1 MKEQA
6 HEISTNPEHLFN
18 ITVASEASF
27 RHPQRNE
34 DYACY
39 NLSKGWAAV
48 FDGLGGGERG
58 DLASRAAGDIIGE
71 RLNKLDTY
79 SYSAVEKS
87 ILEACTLA
95 GEKIREIS
103 YYSGTTAV
111 IAQAYEAED
120 GLKAVIASSGDSRA
134 YLFRNKHYLKLLTH
148 DDSVIPY
155 EIAKK
160 IDEADN
166 ADQFTHEDWDY
177 FYERNI
183 VKEYLGKPEAKVRI
197 QEIDILPGDVF
208 ILTSDGVH
216 DNLSNNMIRNRLIE
230 SRDASKLV
238 KGAMRIAAS
247 QFFRSKPD
255 DITAA
260 ILTF

>member
-6 HEISTNPEHLFN
+6 HEVNISPEHLFN

-39 NLSKGWAAV
+39 NLNKGWAAV

-58 DLASRAAGDIIGE
+58 DLASRIAGQVIGDS
-71 RLNKLDTY
+71 LNKLDKY
-79 SYSAVEKS
+79 SYSDVQKS
-87 ILEACTLA
+87 ILDACIIA
-95 GEKIREIS
+95 GEKIREIND
-103 YYSGTTAV
+103 YSGATAV
-111 IAQAYEAED
+111 IAQAYETDE
-120 GLKAVIASSGDSRA
+120 GLKAIIASSGDSRA
-134 YLFRNKHYLKLLTH
+134 YLFRNKHYLKLLTQ
-148 DDSVIPY
+148 DDSVIPN
-155 EIAKK
+155 EVSKK
-160 IDEADN
+160 IDEANN

-183 VKEYLGKPEAKVRI
+183 VKEYLGKPDAKVRI
-197 QEIDILPGDVF
+197 QEIDILPGD
-208 ILTSDGVH
+208 IYLLTSDGVH

-230 SRDASKLV
+230 SSSASNLV
-238 KGAMRIAAS
+238 KGAMRIAAA
-247 QFFRSKPD
+247 QLFRSKPD